1 MRRLV
6 LAPLVCGLAACAG
19 PPPAALPAA
28 SPAASPPP
36 IVGAVVDAFKLVVS
50 APVDGVITVAGK
62 PGCVYGAPAT
72 TVTLTVLREVVAA
85 SPAPWRLLHLGGGL
99 PIASGFVTIAADGGF
114 VETRLGD
121 PARAVKSG
129 DELNVT
135 PQNGTAQAGFPTA
148 VKVP

>member
-6 LAPLVCGLAACAG
+6 FAPLACILAAC
-19 PPPAALPAA
+19 PAPSPATAPGASPGA
-28 SPAASPPP
+28 SPAPL
-36 IVGAVVDAFKLVVS
+36 VGAVVDPFKLVVS
-50 APVDGVITVAGK
+50 APVDGVITVSGK
-62 PGCVYGAPAT
+62 PNCVYGAPAV
-72 TVTLTVLREVVAA
+72 TVTLTVLREATTA

-99 PIASGFVTIAADGGF
+99 PIASGYASLGADGGF
-114 VETRLGD
+114 AETRVGD
-121 PARAVKSG
+121 PARPVKSG